1 MGTSRLMTTSMHF
14 GQKRFQR
21 WESCGKNLKSRTIMD
36 QAEPLNVLRTPD
48 LDFIEQTTILPNKL
62 YSNNTSKTY

>member
-21 WESCGKNLKSRTIMD
+21 RKNLNSRTIMG

-48 LDFIEQTTILPNKL
+48 LHFIEQTTILPNKL
-62 YSNNTSKTY
+62 YSNNTFF

>member
-1 MGTSRLMTTSMHF
+1 
-14 GQKRFQR
+14 
-21 WESCGKNLKSRTIMD
+21 MD

-62 YSNNTSKTY
+62 YSNNRFFSLVFECLMILYHLSRLKPAAN

>member
-1 MGTSRLMTTSMHF
+1 MG
-14 GQKRFQR
+14 
-21 WESCGKNLKSRTIMD
+21 NLWTNLQSRTIMD

-62 YSNNTSKTY
+62 YSNIFV

>member
-21 WESCGKNLKSRTIMD
+21 WEICGKNLKSRTIMD

-48 LDFIEQTTILPNKL
+48 LDCIEQAAILPN
-62 YSNNTSKTY
+62 